1 MEFSIAALLANFTED
16 KLVAPKALEKKLD
29 CNDATS
35 QLKLQIALEA
45 LEKIG
50 ILVKD
55 KGRYRRVAEDDV
67 VEAKLRCSSKGFCFA
82 IQDAEGSEDV
92 YVRESHLST
101 AWNGDRVLV
110 KIIKE
115 GSRRRSP
122 EGEVMLILERAN
134 PSVLARVKQTAT
146 PTGRV
151 SYRAIPLDDRLLFE
165 LDLLAN
171 GTNLQEAIDHLV
183 HVEVKRYPLGTH
195 RPVGKVVQVL
205 GSDAEAADDLDI
217 VCCKHD
223 LPRSFPAAVIKAAEN
238 LPSKLKKTDIKK
250 RLDLRNSLTVTFSK
264 NEEGET
270 NTQNEAPQVPEEN
283 FSEGTAENELEN
295 EFDPT
300 SFLCDP
306 PIERALS
313 IETLKSGGWQVA
325 IHIADAAEYVQPET
339 PLDREAR
346 KRGTSAHLGEKIIPV
361 QPQILNDRCSL
372 QPDTERLAFSILLTL
387 DESGEL
393 TEYEIQTSVIHID
406 YQLSYEQAQAI
417 IEPDS
422 DAEDN
427 PLSSALRPFLDQ
439 IRAASQAVRQTRLQR
454 GAFELNLPD
463 ANSHFDDEGELGAFT
478 TATPAQ
484 SAVSELV
491 VLANQAVATHLQALG
506 VPAIYRVQPMP
517 DPADIQEFIKL
528 SNNLGGE
535 LYLENEEEVLPLDFQ
550 RFTQQFADLKSE
562 RVLTYLLEDTMKPA
576 VYSTTPKPHF
586 GLALQDGY
594 TRCTS
599 PLSRYADLLVLR
611 VLQAVFEQG
620 RSSRTTRAKEKVNLH
635 HSSCHGQITWNVLP
649 PDLHHEFETEFAAAV
664 VHLTERE
671 RVAEDAESD
680 LQGLK
685 KTGLMKERTGQTFQ
699 GLITGVQSYGFFVEI
714 EVRPPESELL
724 RVEGLV
730 HVSSLK
736 DDWYEYR
743 SRQQT
748 LVGRKNRNQYR
759 LGDRVEVQ
767 VKSVDY
773 YRQQIDLV
781 AVGGGSQAF
790 DDEE

>member
-55 KGRYRRVAEDDV
+55 KGRYRRVTEDDV

-171 GTNLQEAIDHLV
+171 GINLQEAIDHLV

-223 LPRSFPAAVIKAAEN
+223 LPRSFPPAVIKAAEN

-250 RLDLRNSLTVTFSK
+250 RLDLRDILTITFSK
-264 NEEGET
+264 NQLEETQSENNPETIGEET
-270 NTQNEAPQVPEEN
+270 CSDA
-283 FSEGTAENELEN
+283 AENEN
-295 EFDPT
+295 EFDPA
-300 SFLCDP
+300 SFLSDP

-313 IETLKSGGWQVA
+313 IETLKSGGWRVG

-339 PLDREAR
+339 PIDREAR
-346 KRGTSAHLGEKIIPV
+346 KRGTAPHLGEKIIAVLPEIV
-361 QPQILNDRCSL
+361 NERCSL
-372 QPDTERLAFSILLTL
+372 LPDTERLAFSVLLTL
-387 DESGEL
+387 DESGAL
-393 TEYEIQTSVIHID
+393 AEYEIQTSVIQID
-406 YQLSYEQAQAI
+406 YQLSYKEAEAI
-417 IEPDS
+417 LESRS
-422 DAEDN
+422 DD

-439 IRAASQAVRQTRLQR
+439 ISAASQAARQARLQR

-463 ANSHFDDEGELGAFT
+463 ANSHFDDEGELGAF
-478 TATPAQ
+478 AIAPRAQ
-484 SAVSELV
+484 SAVAELV

-506 VPAIYRVQPMP
+506 VPGIYRVQPMP

-535 LYLENEEEVLPLDFQ
+535 LYLENEEEVLPFDFQ
-550 RFTQQFADLKSE
+550 RFTQQFAGLKSE

-611 VLQAVFEQG
+611 LLQAVLEQG
-620 RSSRTTRAKEKVNLH
+620 RSGRTTRTKEKVDLH

-649 PDLHHEFETEFAAAV
+649 PDLHHEFETEFASVV

-790 DDEE
+790 DDDE